1 MKKIKNVIILCGFLL
16 TFCFTLVPLVPT
28 TAGAV
33 NVFSDAC
40 ADGSTDA
47 ICADTTGK
55 GLNTTI
61 KTIINILLY
70 ILGAVAVIVIIIA
83 GIMYIISVGDPNAV
97 NKAKNTL
104 LYAVIGLIVAIIAYA
119 IVNFVIQLF
128 V

>member
-28 TAGAV
+28 TVGAV

-40 ADGSTDA
+40 DGSSNA

-83 GIMYIISVGDPNAV
+83 GVMYVISVGDPNAV